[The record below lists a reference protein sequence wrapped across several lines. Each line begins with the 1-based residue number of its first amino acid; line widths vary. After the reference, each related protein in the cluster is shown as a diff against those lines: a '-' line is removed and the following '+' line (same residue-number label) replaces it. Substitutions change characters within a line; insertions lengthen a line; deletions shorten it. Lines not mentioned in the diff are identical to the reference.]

1 MRVVLFFKTDENAAV
16 LSGFKVRT
24 MRAALGLALSILA
37 GLQLAAAQSRDLTEK
52 EQIQTVNFCDLTKY
66 PDRYDGKTV
75 QVSATYVSDLEG
87 AIFFDDTCKKS
98 ESQPDVIA
106 KPKFIGSSDE
116 VKRSLN
122 QLKKVFDKR
131 FVAPHL
137 ARVTMIAVF
146 RVRDASIISSDP
158 RYTLEVKRFIDVE
171 KAKP

>member
-1 MRVVLFFKTDENAAV
+1 MRITLAFLFLV
-16 LSGFKVRT
+16 
-24 MRAALGLALSILA
+24 LA
-37 GLQLAAAQSRDLTEK
+37 GSPLARAQDRDSTAQETE
-52 EQIQTVNFCDLTKY
+52 TVNFCDLTKY

-75 QVSATYVSDLEG
+75 RVSATYVSDLES
-87 AIFFDDTCKKS
+87 AIFFDDSCKKS

-106 KPKFIGSSDE
+106 KAKLIGSDDE

-146 RVRDASIISSDP
+146 RVRDASILSSDP
-158 RYTLEVKRFIDVE
+158 RYTLEVKRFLDVQ
-171 KAKP
+171 KVKVPKTISQN